1 VVVNIEWAR
10 ALLGGVLIGT
20 SAALLLL
27 THGRIAGISGV
38 LGSVLRRPADEAR
51 GETRWRSAFLLA
63 LVLGGALFVR
73 VWPEHFTTLG
83 MPRWPVVLMAG
94 LLVGVGTRIGHG
106 CTSGHGVC
114 GIGRGSSR
122 SLFATLTFMAS
133 AILTV
138 LLTRHLL

>member
-1 VVVNIEWAR
+1 MNIEWTR

-38 LGSVLRRPADEAR
+38 LGSVLRPAPDEAR
-51 GETRWRSAFLLA
+51 SETRWRLAFLLA
-63 LVLGGALFVR
+63 LILGGALFVR
-73 VWPEHFTTLG
+73 VWPEQFETLG
-83 MPRWPVVLMAG
+83 MPRWPVLVIAG
-94 LLVGVGTRIGHG
+94 LLVGVGTRLGHG

-122 SLFATLTFMAS
+122 SLVATVTFMAT